1 MLCFSILLWLK
12 FKLVKKT
19 VINLSGKNILIIIPK
34 SQFCEEELNGVRNV
48 LQQGGA
54 NVVVLSKSGQEARGV
69 NKEKFQPDGMIVD
82 WNKQIGIENKYH
94 AVILVGGKGA
104 KKSLWD
110 DPIVPQILT
119 DHYRF
124 GSVIGA
130 MGAAIVV
137 LVRASLVTG
146 EVPMPEDDVTYKE
159 LENLNAV
166 CVDVPITRVENVVL
180 GQGGNSVHQFSQK
193 IIDLIEM
200 KEIC

>member
-1 MLCFSILLWLK
+1 MSDLS
-12 FKLVKKT
+12 KT
-19 VINLSGKNILIIIPK
+19 NILIIIPK

-48 LQQGGA
+48 LQNSGA
-54 NVVVLSKSGQEARGV
+54 NVVVLSKSGQEARGM

-82 WNKQIGIENKYH
+82 WNKQMGVANKYH
-94 AVILVGGKGA
+94 AVILIGGKGA

-124 GSVIGA
+124 GSIIGA

-137 LVRASLVTG
+137 LVKASLVTG
-146 EVPMPEDDVTYKE
+146 EVPMPEDDVTCKE

-200 KEIC
+200 K

>member
-1 MLCFSILLWLK
+1 MS
-12 FKLVKKT
+12 
-19 VINLSGKNILIIIPK
+19 NLFGKHVLIIIPK
-34 SQFCEEELNGVRNV
+34 SQFCAQELNGVRTV
-48 LQQGGA
+48 LQQSGA
-54 NVVVLSKSGQEARGV
+54 NVVVLSKSGQEAQGV

-82 WNKQIGIENKYH
+82 WNKQIGVENKYH
-94 AVILVGGKGA
+94 AVVLVGGKGA

-124 GSVIGA
+124 GSIIGA

-159 LENLNAV
+159 LKNLNAV
-166 CVDVPITRVENVVL
+166 CVEVPVTSFENVVL
-180 GQGGNSVHQFSQK
+180 GRGGDSVYQFSQTIK
-193 IIDLIEM
+193 NLIET
-200 KEIC
+200 KEIF

>member
-1 MLCFSILLWLK
+1 MS
-12 FKLVKKT
+12 
-19 VINLSGKNILIIIPK
+19 NLSGKYILIIIPK
-34 SQFCEEELNGVRNV
+34 SQFCEQELNGVRNI
-48 LQQGGA
+48 LQQNGA
-54 NVVVLSKSGQEARGV
+54 NVVVLSKSGQEALGA
-69 NKEKFQPDGMIVD
+69 NKERFQPDGMIVD
-82 WNKQIGIENKYH
+82 WNKHIGIENKYH

-146 EVPMPEDDVTYKE
+146 EVPIPEDDATYKE

-166 CVDVPITRVENVVL
+166 CVDVPITSVENVVL
-180 GQGGNSVHQFSQK
+180 GQGGNSVHQFSQI

>member
-1 MLCFSILLWLK
+1 MS
-12 FKLVKKT
+12 
-19 VINLSGKNILIIIPK
+19 NLSGKYILIIIPK
-34 SQFCEEELNGVRNV
+34 SQFCEQELNGVRNI
-48 LQQGGA
+48 LQQNGA
-54 NVVVLSKSGQEARGV
+54 NVVVLSKSGQEALGV
-69 NKEKFQPDGMIVD
+69 NKERFQPDGMIVD
-82 WNKQIGIENKYH
+82 WNKHIGIENKYH

-146 EVPMPEDDVTYKE
+146 EVPMPEDDVTCKE
-159 LENLNAV
+159 LESLNAV
-166 CVDVPITRVENVVL
+166 CVDVPVTRVENVVL
-180 GQGGNSVHQFSQK
+180 GQGRNSVHQFSQK